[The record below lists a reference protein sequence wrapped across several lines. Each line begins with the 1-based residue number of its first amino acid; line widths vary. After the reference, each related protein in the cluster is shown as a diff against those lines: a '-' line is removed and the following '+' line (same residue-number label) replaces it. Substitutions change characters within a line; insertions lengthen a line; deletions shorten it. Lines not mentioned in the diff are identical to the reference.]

1 VRGTSR
7 RLSLS
12 DLPPD
17 VLARNG
23 LTAEA
28 KRTKPSKY
36 RNRKVVV
43 DGITFDSGREAAHYL
58 DLKVRQ
64 AAGEIR
70 HLRCHPQFELHGH
83 DGTRIGRLAA
93 DFEYALVE
101 SGELVTVDVK
111 SKPTRTTAYMLR
123 KRLFEAEYGPISEVY

>member
-1 VRGTSR
+1 VRASR

-12 DLPPD
+12 DLPAD

-28 KRTKPSKY
+28 KNEKQPSKY

-43 DGITFDSGREAAHYL
+43 DGIEFDSGREALHYFEL
-58 DLKVRQ
+58 TLRQ

-70 HLRCHPQFELHGH
+70 DLRCHPQFELHGVE
-83 DGTRIGRLAA
+83 GAKIGVFTP

-101 SGELVTVDVK
+101 SGELITVDVK

-123 KRLFEAEYGPISEVY
+123 KRLFEAEYGPLTEIF

>member
-1 VRGTSR
+1 MRGTSR

-12 DLPPD
+12 DLPAA

-43 DGITFDSGREAAHYL
+43 DGITFDSKREAAEYL
-58 DLKVRQ
+58 TLKTRYY
-64 AAGEIR
+64 AGAIC
-70 HLRCHPQFELHGH
+70 HLRCHPEFELHGI
-83 DGTRIGRLAA
+83 GGKRIGTFTP

-101 SGELVTVDVK
+101 SGELIVVDVK
-111 SKPTRTTAYMLR
+111 SAPTRTTAYMLR
-123 KRLFEAEYGPISEVY
+123 KRLFEAEYGPLTEIF